1 MASAEREGLAASG
14 VRAVLVGLVASA
26 ELEEL
31 VASGVRAVLVAS
43 AVQAVLG
50 ASVVR
55 VALAGPGELAA
66 PAGQAAAGKPPIV
79 RPRVQRADLAAAVPP
94 EGRA

>member
-26 ELEEL
+26 ELEE
-31 VASGVRAVLVAS
+31 LVAS